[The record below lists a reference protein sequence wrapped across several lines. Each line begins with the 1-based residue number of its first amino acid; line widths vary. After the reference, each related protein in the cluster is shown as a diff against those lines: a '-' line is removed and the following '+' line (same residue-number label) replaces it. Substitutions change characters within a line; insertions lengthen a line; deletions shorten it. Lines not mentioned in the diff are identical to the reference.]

1 MLATKVQHPRC
12 NTLEAAIDLFRHHA
26 SASGY
31 VVEEVRLCEPSLKQ
45 PVSPRIVISE
55 STSPIPTSTGHV
67 NKPFFPVIKQRRIER
82 DSSKPLYPLPPLPPL
97 PRPLTHHYRVGG
109 LKRTVSGGII
119 PKSFSFS
126 GLAESSSKT
135 PGTDKSG
142 CEDVNGIADKNMTRK
157 WCDEMHMRPTE
168 RNAMQHCM
176 DRNYSPGVSSS
187 PSLEDAQSI
196 EVSAIRNHPFQ
207 NECLLNNRIPD
218 AGCAS
223 SSRMISRSDES
234 LKSPKLRL
242 ATHGK
247 GGTGCYNKMN
257 PTGSCEPEKEKWCG
271 SLLENEGQSQRMS
284 FLAPIRIE
292 ARKGQNAVP
301 IGHDLDKN
309 PSQTVAKSNEKIT
322 GMEPITKGIPPTK
335 GHHQSSI
342 HHNNM
347 ANNLGRVHHHQ
358 ALRKASHQLN
368 LRSRPMHEINI
379 NTTSHL
385 NHPVVS
391 DFALDSHP
399 NNGGGS
405 TKKEN
410 HGLFPKSEIKE
421 KDVIVTAVGSGL
433 PVKKREVPKEL
444 TRNFEP
450 EPPQENKSMDWVRD
464 IPDSH
469 VHLFLSSVACIK
481 ARENGTSV
489 VKGDSETGLVVSNK
503 QEQEYEQRELD
514 NKRFESDGKHPHPE
528 MDGMDISPDTD
539 SPTTEEVDE
548 SIASDQGNDKLPND
562 DDCHFPEPAANKPN
576 SDRIVYKPGD
586 QKLETAAP
594 GPCDAPTIMNSQDG
608 SSKESSTGNN
618 IHFNR
623 NNRHSINNID
633 IDKPLHDGN
642 ATDIRPMTR
651 PRRDTGSIQRG
662 VHGPG
667 KANVSGEE
675 KGLFGGS
682 TGNTTKSIRPFKCR
696 LCPSSFDRDGHL
708 RVHILAV
715 HEKKRPFVCQICNS
729 SFGHSSSLLRHVRTV
744 HQTAPQAADII
755 GTQLRSGRRQV
766 SSSLALLSSSSSGMK
781 GNRGSV
787 AAGNS
792 SNHKHNYHNAGGSA
806 GLKSIINKHDRGNK
820 SLRNDASFEHRP
832 FRCSVCAQ
840 TFAKVALLNRH
851 VASKHPISSMRPH
864 NTQAP
869 PTNHS
874 AQNLDGGS
882 ESGGNDYDHRFDVD
896 DDEIRV
902 SVVAKSRKAKD
913 LKKDSVM
920 KLDEDEVEDDDD
932 GDDDDKNTDEDYV
945 YDS

>member
-1 MLATKVQHPRC
+1 MTTKVQHPTC

-31 VVEEVRLCEPSLKQ
+31 VVEEVRLSEPSLKQ
-45 PVSPRIVISE
+45 PVSPRIVFSE
-55 STSPIPTSTGHV
+55 STTPIPTFTGHV
-67 NKPFFPVIKQRRIER
+67 NKPFFPVIKQRRSER
-82 DSSKPLYPLPPLPPL
+82 DSSKPMYPLPPLPPL
-97 PRPLTHHYRVGG
+97 PCPLTHHHYRVGG

-126 GLAESSSKT
+126 ALPESSKA

-142 CEDVNGIADKNMTRK
+142 YEHVNDIADKKMTKK

-168 RNAMQHCM
+168 HNALQHGM

-187 PSLEDAQSI
+187 PSLEDAQSMK
-196 EVSAIRNHPFQ
+196 VSAIRNHPFH
-207 NECLLNNRIPD
+207 NECLLNNLIPG
-218 AGCAS
+218 AGCSS
-223 SSRMISRSDES
+223 SSRMVRRSDES
-234 LKSPKLRL
+234 LSPKLRL

-247 GGTGCYNKMN
+247 GGTGCYTKMN
-257 PTGSCEPEKEKWCG
+257 PTGSSEPEKEHWHG
-271 SLLENEGQSQRMS
+271 SLLENEGQTYRSS
-284 FLAPIRIE
+284 FLAPPKIE
-292 ARKGQNAVP
+292 ARKGQDAVP
-301 IGHDLDKN
+301 IGHDLDRN
-309 PSQTVAKSNEKIT
+309 PSQTVAKSSEKKT
-322 GMEPITKGIPPTK
+322 STEPITKDIHSTK

-342 HHNNM
+342 HHTSM
-347 ANNLGRVHHHQ
+347 ANNLSRVHHHQ
-358 ALRKASHQLN
+358 APRKTPHQLN

-379 NTTSHL
+379 NTTCHS

-399 NNGGGS
+399 NNSGGS

-410 HGLFPKSEIKE
+410 HGLFAKSEVKE

-444 TRNFEP
+444 ARTFEQH
-450 EPPQENKSMDWVRD
+450 PPKENKNMDWVRD

-481 ARENGTSV
+481 ARESEASV
-489 VKGDSETGLVVSNK
+489 FKGDSEPGLVVTNK
-503 QEQEYEQRELD
+503 QEQEYEQREFD
-514 NKRFESDGKHPHPE
+514 NKRFESDGKHLHPE
-528 MDGMDISPDTD
+528 MDGMEISPDTD

-548 SIASDQGNDKLPND
+548 SITSDQGIDKLPNEV
-562 DDCHFPEPAANKPN
+562 DCQFSELTVNKQN
-576 SDRIVYKPGD
+576 SDRTAYRPSDEKF
-586 QKLETAAP
+586 ETAAP
-594 GPCDAPTIMNSQDG
+594 GPCDAPIVMNREDEP
-608 SSKESSTGNN
+608 SKEISSGNST
-618 IHFNR
+618 HFNR
-623 NNRHSINNID
+623 SNRHSINNID
-633 IDKPLHDGN
+633 THKPLEDGN
-642 ATDIRPMTR
+642 TNGIRPMTR
-651 PRRDTGSIQRG
+651 PRRDTGSLQRG
-662 VHGPG
+662 LHAPG
-667 KANVSGEE
+667 KANVCGEE
-675 KGLFGGS
+675 KGLLGSS

-766 SSSLALLSSSSSGMK
+766 SPSMAFLSSSSGMK

-787 AAGNS
+787 GAGN
-792 SNHKHNYHNAGGSA
+792 KHNYHHSAGGST
-806 GLKSIINKHDRGNK
+806 GLKSIINKHERSNK
-820 SLRNDASFEHRP
+820 SLRHAMGFEHRP
-832 FRCSVCAQ
+832 FRCSVCSQ

-864 NTQAP
+864 NSQAP

-874 AQNLDGGS
+874 ALKLDG
-882 ESGGNDYDHRFDVD
+882 EPENGGDDYDHRFHVD
-896 DDEIRV
+896 NDEIRV
-902 SVVAKSRKAKD
+902 SVVAKSRKVKD
-913 LKKDSVM
+913 LKKDRVM
-920 KLDEDEVEDDDD
+920 KLDNEDDEDDDD
-932 GDDDDKNTDEDYV
+932 GDGDDKNTDEDYV

>member
-1 MLATKVQHPRC
+1 MAAKVQHPRC

-82 DSSKPLYPLPPLPPL
+82 DCSKPLYPLPPLPPL
-97 PRPLTHHYRVGG
+97 PRPLTHHYHVGG

-119 PKSFSFS
+119 PKAFSFS
-126 GLAESSSKT
+126 ALAESSSKT
-135 PGTDKSG
+135 LGTDKSG
-142 CEDVNGIADKNMTRK
+142 REHVNDIADKNMTRK
-157 WCDEMHMRPTE
+157 WYDEMHMRPTE
-168 RNAMQHCM
+168 RNAMQHGM

-187 PSLEDAQSI
+187 PSLEDAQSM

-207 NECLLNNRIPD
+207 NECLLNNCIPD
-218 AGCAS
+218 TGFAS
-223 SSRMISRSDES
+223 CSRMISRSDES

-247 GGTGCYNKMN
+247 GGTGCYIKMN
-257 PTGSCEPEKEKWCG
+257 PTGSCEPEKEKWRG
-271 SLLENEGQSQRMS
+271 SFLEIEGQSHRTS
-284 FLAPIRIE
+284 FLAPIKIE
-292 ARKGQNAVP
+292 ARKGQDVVP

-309 PSQTVAKSNEKIT
+309 PSQTVAKSSENINNI
-322 GMEPITKGIPPTK
+322 EPITKEIPSTK
-335 GHHQSSI
+335 GHHQPNI

-347 ANNLGRVHHHQ
+347 ANNLSRVHHHQ
-358 ALRKASHQLN
+358 APRKAPHQLN

-391 DFALDSHP
+391 DLPLESHP
-399 NNGGGS
+399 NNGRGS

-410 HGLFPKSEIKE
+410 HGLFAKSEIKE

-444 TRNFEP
+444 TRNFEA
-450 EPPQENKSMDWVRD
+450 EPPQENKNMDWVRD

-489 VKGDSETGLVVSNK
+489 IKGDSETGLVSNK
-503 QEQEYEQRELD
+503 QEEVQEHEEREFD

-539 SPTTEEVDE
+539 SPTTEEVDD
-548 SIASDQGNDKLPND
+548 SIASDQGNDKLTND
-562 DDCHFPEPAANKPN
+562 ADCHFHEPAANEQN
-576 SDRIVYKPGD
+576 SDRTVYKPSD
-586 QKLETAAP
+586 EKFETATP
-594 GPCDAPTIMNSQDG
+594 GPYDAPAVMNSQDG
-608 SSKESSTGNN
+608 PPKELSSIDN

-623 NNRHSINNID
+623 NNRHSITNVD
-633 IDKPLHDGN
+633 THKPLRDGN
-642 ATDIRPMTR
+642 ATDIRPMAR
-651 PRRDTGSIQRG
+651 PRRDTGSVQRG
-662 VHGPG
+662 VQGTG
-667 KANVSGEE
+667 KANLSGEE

-682 TGNTTKSIRPFKCR
+682 TGNTPKSIRPFKCR
-696 LCPSSFDRDGHL
+696 LCSSSFDRDGHL

-792 SNHKHNYHNAGGSA
+792 SNRKHNYHSTGGSA
-806 GLKSIINKHDRGNK
+806 GLKSVISKHDHGNK
-820 SLRNDASFEHRP
+820 GLRHDASFEHRP
-832 FRCSVCAQ
+832 FRCSMCAQ
-840 TFAKVALLNRH
+840 TFSKVALLNRH
-851 VASKHPISSMRPH
+851 VASKHPISSMRSH
-864 NTQAP
+864 DSQRP
-869 PTNHS
+869 PTSHS

-882 ESGGNDYDHRFDVD
+882 ESGGDDYDHRFNVD

-902 SVVAKSRKAKD
+902 SVVAKSRKAKY
-913 LKKDSVM
+913 LKTDSVM
-920 KLDEDEVEDDDD
+920 KLDDDKVEEED
-932 GDDDDKNTDEDYV
+932 GDEDDKNTDEDYV